1 MTRVAYYSK
10 DQDSS
15 KKKPIIIYLKDL
27 FRRSRLFVYVCLR
40 WPSTILEIACFWAT
54 CLPLTLLGPLP
65 VAYYSKDQDSSKK
78 KPIIIY
84 LKDLF
89 RRSRLFVYVCLR
101 WPSTILEIAC
111 FWATY
116 LPLTLLGP
124 LHVSIYVQIL
134 VCRLLYVNSL
144 FSDEDVTKPWGGG
157 GYVSHAV

>member
-1 MTRVAYYSK
+1 MQTKPRGTCRTRRL
-10 DQDSS
+10 
-15 KKKPIIIYLKDL
+15 IYLKDL
-27 FRRSRLFVYVCLR
+27 FC
-40 WPSTILEIACFWAT
+40 
-54 CLPLTLLGPLP
+54 
-65 VAYYSKDQDSSKK
+65 
-78 KPIIIY
+78 
-84 LKDLF
+84 
-89 RRSRLFVYVCLR
+89 RSRLFVYVCLR

-116 LPLTLLGP
+116 LPLTSLGP